1 MELVTKVKPTEGIFA
16 GKLIYDDKAE
26 FILDL
31 GNGEYYNIS
40 DALKLVYFNQFDNR
54 INIKIV
60 HNGRI
65 AFEENGDLYL
75 KVIVKPKLTSFHV
88 LGEDLETKLFN
99 LAGEYIEVEIYSDA
113 LKDKTYGT
121 IDKIQK

>member
-1 MELVTKVKPTEGIFA
+1 MVNATKVKPTEGIFA
-16 GKLIYDDKAE
+16 GKLIYNDKAE

-65 AFEENGDLYL
+65 AFNEDGDLYL
-75 KVIVKPKLTSFHV
+75 KVIAKPKLTSFFV

-99 LAGEYIEVEIYSDA
+99 LAGENIEIEIYARA
-113 LKDKTYGT
+113 LRDKTNGT
-121 IDKIQK
+121 IDKK